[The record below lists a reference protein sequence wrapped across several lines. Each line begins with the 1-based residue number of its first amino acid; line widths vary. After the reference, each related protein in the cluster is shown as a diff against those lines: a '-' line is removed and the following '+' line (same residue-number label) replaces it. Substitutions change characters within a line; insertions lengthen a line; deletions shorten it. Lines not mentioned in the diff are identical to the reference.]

1 MERKDRRGLV
11 MVYTGDGKGK
21 TTAALGL
28 ALRAIGHGFKVF
40 MVQFMKGDETG
51 ELTAVERYLAGQM
64 KIVQS
69 GSPAFVNPSSP
80 SDEDLTLAARG
91 LGLARDA
98 ILGGEYDLVIL
109 DEANVAMDYGL
120 LARAEV
126 IKLIKERPTWVDVV
140 LTGRGAPREIFDLAD
155 LVSEV
160 KEIKHHY
167 RQGIEARAGIEF

>member
-140 LTGRGAPREIFDLAD
+140 LTGRGAPREIVDLAD